1 MDALTCRKCNKTF
14 SVKQALLRHL
24 KNRHGKQHKV
34 KCPLCRNLYTRI
46 EGLQIHFKAKH
57 SMNLINGMDIEV
69 YSTRAKEGELLYD
82 YTKTYFAPNRK
93 KQVPERS
100 NNSGTPEKAPEYCTL
115 QYVASNEAIP
125 SIGEEDQ
132 EILLEQS
139 LEILEGTHRDI
150 LPVLTT
156 SGTPQ

>member
-1 MDALTCRKCNKTF
+1 
-14 SVKQALLRHL
+14 
-24 KNRHGKQHKV
+24 
-34 KCPLCRNLYTRI
+34 
-46 EGLQIHFKAKH
+46 
-57 SMNLINGMDIEV
+57 MNLINGMDIEV

-100 NNSGTPEKAPEYCTL
+100 NNTGTPEKAPEYCTM

-156 SGTPQ
+156 AGTPQ